1 MNHRQMK
8 ALAENADAVR
18 ALAGSLLT
26 LPARDSQV
34 TWTDWEL
41 DFLEHMSRHQGVEPL
56 SMRQVE
62 VLVELEEA
70 ARSFTKISG
79 MAVTSLI
86 NECGLARF
94 DIEDEDDQEFITR
107 LKASG
112 AIAVKKRQAR
122 KLIAIAKQL
131 GVVEGYVA
139 VE

>member
-1 MNHRQMK
+1 
-8 ALAENADAVR
+8 
-18 ALAGSLLT
+18 
-26 LPARDSQV
+26 
-34 TWTDWEL
+34 
-41 DFLEHMSRHQGVEPL
+41 
-56 SMRQVE
+56 
-62 VLVELEEA
+62 
-70 ARSFTKISG
+70 